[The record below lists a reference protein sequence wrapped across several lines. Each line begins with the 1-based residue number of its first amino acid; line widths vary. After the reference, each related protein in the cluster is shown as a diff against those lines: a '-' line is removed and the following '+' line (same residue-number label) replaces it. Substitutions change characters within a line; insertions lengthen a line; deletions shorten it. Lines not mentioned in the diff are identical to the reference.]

1 MSFST
6 TIHLPKIAC
15 CDIVMLLYGG
25 GVFLFLNNF
34 MSVCGCVYVCVGVC
48 VYSKKDPCTLCMVA
62 EARRF
67 PSSYRDC
74 FKGHNQL
81 TVFLYLS

>member
-1 MSFST
+1 
-6 TIHLPKIAC
+6 
-15 CDIVMLLYGG
+15 
-25 GVFLFLNNF
+25 
-34 MSVCGCVYVCVGVC
+34 
-48 VYSKKDPCTLCMVA
+48 MVE

-81 TVFLYLS
+81 TVFFVSFVTKSYNLFFISELWSVTVI